1 MRLTTGHVAQRRR
14 PREPSAPDARHLSYA
29 YGHSTV
35 AGGTALDQ
43 LLRTH
48 DPLLRT
54 HATPPRR
61 GSSSGVLGETS
72 RGDR

>member
-48 DPLLRT
+48 DPLLRAHPR
-54 HATPPRR
+54 HADASGIEL
-61 GSSSGVLGETS
+61 GSA
-72 RGDR
+72 R